1 MKDFV
6 FFLGFNK
13 LNKVNKVSNLK
24 NLIGAYKLVLQNR
37 SSGNLRGNI
46 EVCKALINFLN
57 LKAGLK
63 NFDLNLFSLF
73 KAKLSGYK
81 VRFI

>member
-13 LNKVNKVSNLK
+13 VNKVSNQK
-24 NLIGAYKLVLQNR
+24 NLIGAYKLVPQNR

-63 NFDLNLFSLF
+63 NFDLNLLNLF